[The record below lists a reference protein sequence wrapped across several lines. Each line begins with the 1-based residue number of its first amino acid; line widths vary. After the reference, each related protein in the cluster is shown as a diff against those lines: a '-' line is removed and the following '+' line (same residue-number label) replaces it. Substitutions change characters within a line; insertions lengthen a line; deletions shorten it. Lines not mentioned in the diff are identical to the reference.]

1 MALIDK
7 LPDFI
12 KSSRFTRKLA
22 IDEACRAYSG
32 NGGILRTEK
41 GRLIFPDKDRLIEQ
55 MTETAMRKDS
65 LTEQIRFW
73 HRLHRDTASSNTL
86 TEVARLTDPLYWE
99 HMLKMATEKDYRDAF
114 EKVALPM
121 RHMSD
126 NKYRKIVETFVN
138 NPDYRRRLVEAKTS
152 EMGRAGD
159 TIKESAD
166 KNLEFKKK
174 IIEGKLEKLKEE
186 RMKVADKLQMLD
198 VLLKWS
204 LEGEIKEERSSKSKE
219 RH

>member
-1 MALIDK
+1 MALIDR

-12 KSSRFTRKLA
+12 KSSRFTRKLS

-32 NGGILRTEK
+32 SGGILRTEN
-41 GRLIFPDKDRLIEQ
+41 GRLVFPGKDRLVEQ
-55 MTETAMRKDS
+55 MTETAMRRDS

-73 HRLHRDTASSNTL
+73 HRLHRDTASSNAL

-138 NPDYRRRLVEAKTS
+138 NSDYRRRLVEAKTS
-152 EMGRAGD
+152 EIGLVGD

-166 KNLEFKKK
+166 KKLEFKRK
-174 IIEGKLEKLKEE
+174 IIGEKLEKLKKE
-186 RMKVADKLQMLD
+186 RVKVTDKLQMLD

-204 LEGEIKEERSSKSKE
+204 LEREIEDERPAESEER
-219 RH
+219 H